1 MSKQK
6 FFNFPI
12 MMMQGVLEGWKDK
25 DEFLRD
31 LLYYHIQSHAE
42 KLEDLNEYEETSEQ
56 LFRRSAEYW
65 NVTMEG
71 SISSRLQRAVSLI
84 EDFGGAK
91 VFVGISTDVFWNFYN
106 ENKTDFEWE
115 CLAAFLALKSILGNK
130 TFCKSNNGL
139 LYARMSGYESADVNS
154 ITLSR
159 FHRDKIIQ
167 ELEDNWNLK
176 YYSRYTKGFY
186 FGFDIGINDL
196 VFEAEKRRKSTKEKL
211 RNDEKKKALAEALK
225 RLGSTPP

>member
-1 MSKQK
+1 
-6 FFNFPI
+6 
-12 MMMQGVLEGWKDK
+12 MMQGVLEDTESRT
-25 DEFLRD
+25 DFLKD
-31 LLYYHIQSHAE
+31 LLYYHIQCHAQ
-42 KLEDLNEYEETSEQ
+42 KLEDLSEYAETSEQ

-71 SISSRLQRAVSLI
+71 SVSSRLQRAVSLI

-91 VFVGISTDVFWNFYN
+91 VFVGISTDIFWSFYN

-115 CLAAFLALKSILGNK
+115 CLFAFLALKSIVGAK
-130 TFCKSNNGL
+130 TYCKSNNGL
-139 LYARMSGYESADVNS
+139 LYARMSGHDSLNDGS

-159 FHRDKIIQ
+159 FHRDKIIC
-167 ELEDNWNLK
+167 ELENNWGLK

>member
-1 MSKQK
+1 MSER

-42 KLEDLNEYEETSEQ
+42 KLEDLNEYEETEVQ
-56 LFRRSAEYW
+56 RFKRSAEYW

-71 SISSRLQRAVSLI
+71 SVSSRLQRAVSLI
-84 EDFGGAK
+84 EDFGGAR

-115 CLAAFLALKSILGNK
+115 CLAAFLPKP
-130 TFCKSNNGL
+130 
-139 LYARMSGYESADVNS
+139 
-154 ITLSR
+154 
-159 FHRDKIIQ
+159 
-167 ELEDNWNLK
+167 
-176 YYSRYTKGFY
+176 
-186 FGFDIGINDL
+186 
-196 VFEAEKRRKSTKEKL
+196 L
-211 RNDEKKKALAEALK
+211 RL
-225 RLGSTPP
+225 

>member
-25 DEFLRD
+25 KEFLKD

-71 SISSRLQRAVSLI
+71 SVSSRLQRAVSLI
-84 EDFGGAK
+84 EDFGGAR

-106 ENKTDFEWE
+106 NEKTQFEWE

-130 TFCKSNNGL
+130 TFCKSNNAL

-159 FHRDKIIQ
+159 FHRDKIILKL
-167 ELEDNWNLK
+167 ELEWNLK

-186 FGFDIGINDL
+186 FGFDTTLQDL
-196 VFEAEKRRKSTKEKL
+196 IFFAEDRRESFKAKELKKSKAEILKSYQKR
-211 RNDEKKKALAEALK
+211 
-225 RLGSTPP
+225 